1 VPVPMRKLTIPFALH
16 FVLPESPYLDEL
28 IHRRFNRRTV
38 WLVVRMNLRC
48 DPAWFPFQPPVVVGD
63 SEQSKHVEAKLMD
76 ASLMFKIGELIVF
89 EEIGFENP
97 HPHYRWW
104 SGH

>member
-1 VPVPMRKLTIPFALH
+1 
-16 FVLPESPYLDEL
+16 
-28 IHRRFNRRTV
+28 
-38 WLVVRMNLRC
+38 
-48 DPAWFPFQPPVVVGD
+48 
-63 SEQSKHVEAKLMD
+63 MD